1 MIFFLNRIIFQEV
14 IVSILG
20 MVILLGYVIM
30 QQKWSLSL
38 TYVEGVAYFRFA
50 LHKHTHIRFIS
61 AWAGLRGGGEGGGI
75 CPPTFFNEK
84 IFFHHKDNIHRPCS
98 DSVPNVVDGTDFNF
112 EFI

>member
-1 MIFFLNRIIFQEV
+1 MYAIYIMFSREIAQDQKVTSAALHVDLVPTWVGEAKHDFFLNRIIFQEV

-50 LHKHTHIRFIS
+50 LHKHTPDQPKSHPPLFLKG
-61 AWAGLRGGGEGGGI
+61 WLRACI
-75 CPPTFFNEK
+75 TK
-84 IFFHHKDNIHRPCS
+84 TS
-98 DSVPNVVDGTDFNF
+98 
-112 EFI
+112 